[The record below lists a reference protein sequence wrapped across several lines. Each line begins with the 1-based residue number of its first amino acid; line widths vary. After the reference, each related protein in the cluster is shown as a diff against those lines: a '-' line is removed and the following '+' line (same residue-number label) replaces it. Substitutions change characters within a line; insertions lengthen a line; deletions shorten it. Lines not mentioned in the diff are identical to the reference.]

1 MARRSQDPP
10 VADTEPE
17 NSAASPRF
25 VPASPAPSGATEP
38 HTETTRYLC
47 AAAQVD
53 EDFTAHVI
61 KTVLDEPHRAVAP
74 SYGVDLSAVARH
86 AIAARR
92 RRLARDALLL
102 AILVAAVAL
111 AVRRL
116 TGSDKLAAAEG
127 VDADAVTAVLE
138 ALAPVALLLVPAFVV
153 VLAEAAVTRMWALP
167 RVRVDRFD
175 PAEMQPR
182 VGPRARRRLADLA
195 NWKDANVVVFSGFEP
210 FLGSGHQFQSWS
222 FAIDV
227 TKGRK
232 DPETGK
238 AKPPR
243 LFGANALQLHVDRAL
258 RDLGLPRMRVCE
270 RLFVN
275 GLDVRRYPD
284 LLPEKCAAP
293 SPRVE
298 PWVLEDA
305 QMRTDSAA
313 RTYLCLEAIGWH
325 GQLVF
330 TLFFRVVRLQGSVY
344 FEAAS
349 YALTPLR
356 PEYYRAA
363 RIGQQ
368 RSFDRAAGACGAALR
383 RTVPLLVASPVRV
396 ARTVRRLGA
405 AGRRRREND
414 ALISAGRAFN
424 YGAATS
430 IREEAMADEYHRFF
444 LKRDIFMYTQVAQE
458 RLLRAIADFL
468 EEHGV
473 DTTAF
478 AQQQTI
484 INNNNTNHGMVMHG
498 GTINNSGSFAGGANA
513 QATAAGAAAP
523 AAS

>member
-10 VADTEPE
+10 VADTDHEA
-17 NSAASPRF
+17 SAAPPRF
-25 VPASPAPSGATEP
+25 VPASPAPFVASEP

-47 AAAQVD
+47 AATQVD

-61 KTVLDEPHRAVAP
+61 ETVLDEPHRAVAP
-74 SYGVDLSAVARH
+74 SYGVDLAAVARH

-92 RRLARDALLL
+92 RRLARDAGLLV
-102 AILVAAVAL
+102 IFVAAVAL
-111 AVRRL
+111 AVSRL
-116 TGSDKLAAAEG
+116 TGSDALAAAAE
-127 VDADAVTAVLE
+127 VDADAVIAVLE
-138 ALAPVALLLVPAFVV
+138 ALAPVALLLVPTFIV
-153 VLAEAAVTRMWALP
+153 VLAEAAVTRMRALP
-167 RVRVDRFD
+167 RVRIDRFD
-175 PAEMQPR
+175 PDAVQPR
-182 VGPRARRRLADLA
+182 VGRRARRRLAALA
-195 NWKDANVVVFSGFEP
+195 GWRDANVVVFSGFEP
-210 FLGSGHQFQSWS
+210 FVGSGHRFQSWS

-232 DPETGK
+232 DPGTAK

-243 LFGANALQLHVDRAL
+243 LFGAHALQMHVDRAL
-258 RDLGLPRMRVCE
+258 RDLGLPRMRVSE

-275 GLDVRRYPD
+275 GLDVRRYPE
-284 LLPEKCAAP
+284 LLLDERAAP

-305 QMRTDSAA
+305 QLRMDSAA

-330 TLFFRVVRLQGSVY
+330 TLFFRVVRLQGSI
-344 FEAAS
+344 FLEATS

-363 RIGQQ
+363 WIGQQ
-368 RSFDRAAGACGAALR
+368 GSLDRVTGAVGAALR
-383 RTVPLLVASPVRV
+383 GTVPLLVASPVRV
-396 ARTVRRLGA
+396 ARTVRRLSA
-405 AGRRRREND
+405 ARRRGRAND
-414 ALISAGRAFN
+414 ALISTGRVFD

-444 LKRDIFMYTQVAQE
+444 LMRDTFMYTQVAQE
-458 RLLRAIADFL
+458 RLLRAVADFL

-484 INNNNTNHGMVMHG
+484 INNNTNNGMVMQG
-498 GTINNSGSFAGGANA
+498 GTINNSGAFTGGANA
-513 QATAAGAAAP
+513 PATADGADARATG
-523 AAS
+523 